1 MFNSEEAAPPVSS
14 DYPGPGS
21 GAVEVTINSGDSGAK
36 IGEILAEAGVVKTP
50 KAFVDAALK
59 NSSQAARI
67 QPGRYELK
75 KEMSG
80 AGALDA
86 LLDENSR
93 LQVRVTIQAGWRTSQ
108 IFERLDSLTDV
119 IVEDLEAAGEVHDEI
134 GVPDEAKGNLEGW
147 LGPANHPCEPDTT
160 AVGLLSTMNAQT
172 VSVLD
177 KL

>member
-21 GAVEVTINSGDSGAK
+21 GAVEVTINPGDSGAV
-36 IGEILAEAGVVKTP
+36 IGETLADAGVVKTP

-59 NSSQAARI
+59 NSSKAARI

-93 LQVRVTIQAGWRTSQ
+93 DPKSTRLNSSHVARSYAVRC
-108 IFERLDSLTDV
+108 F
-119 IVEDLEAAGEVHDEI
+119 
-134 GVPDEAKGNLEGW
+134 KK
-147 LGPANHPCEPDTT
+147 TT
-160 AVGLLSTMNAQT
+160 R
-172 VSVLD
+172 
-177 KL
+177 